1 MLAESD
7 TKDENS
13 TSIPTPAPWTLLSVQ
28 VAVSAKTGEDNH
40 QLHLTKKQMFDLHR
54 LCVRSMTVE
63 EAQTNKHNEL
73 ESDKKDSSDD
83 GADSN
88 KKMEIDVVQKSLR
101 RKASAEPLRHPSTS
115 VAISRPLSCLF
126 DVAHNFAS
134 SLHLQMISAQAQAL
148 MKGAWS
154 GDSALAVTPVHF
166 FDVSAIGDNE
176 EEGSGWSPA
185 AAAAL
190 GCVAIHFWSV
200 DDRYGRPA
208 LGDLTLVSDQTH
220 KPTDSSSVSS
230 KSRSGNEAQK
240 HLFRPDGKAAGR
252 LTLCMRAVAGVG
264 VVASL
269 SAGDDVIDA
278 IEDTTDSKEQEEAT
292 HQNHLKRIISR
303 IVTATSSPF
312 DLSAS
317 DALLAATT
325 LCAERRCEA
334 AVEAIEKTD
343 GAAAES
349 PRLSSWIKLVVEC
362 GTISVGAKISYYG
375 ADASSS
381 SDGEYVE
388 LFRLECD
395 SKTGK
400 FIPTFSR
407 DAVLLRMLSC
417 NDSRASELQALSTA
431 AMAGRRTQM
440 KYATGDDLTGRTVRE
455 AFDGLSRA
463 MSLLGERV
471 GVGGTWVDSEST
483 ATSLRARA
491 VEVAC
496 RDVRKSL
503 ATCSG
508 ISAVFGLSAL
518 AAKVSSGVE
527 ALVDVAGGPI
537 KPNPENKVDS
547 SDTGLLSVPPVAIA
561 LNQQVIQK
569 KEMLSSGEEKTTT
582 LLEKDVLAI
591 AASVD
596 QDALTL
602 HAFDVTVQSTKPSLR
617 KLLRS
622 VYLRYP
628 PRSVYCRCF
637 MLLFLIPTV
646 RLTSH
651 SCFAYYILCS
661 TGTDGL
667 QQSSL
672 FIGPQTRI
680 IVFSH
685 IIKEL
690 SIHQT
695 SKNRKE
701 Q

>member
-1 MLAESD
+1 
-7 TKDENS
+7 
-13 TSIPTPAPWTLLSVQ
+13 
-28 VAVSAKTGEDNH
+28 
-40 QLHLTKKQMFDLHR
+40 
-54 LCVRSMTVE
+54 
-63 EAQTNKHNEL
+63 
-73 ESDKKDSSDD
+73 
-83 GADSN
+83 
-88 KKMEIDVVQKSLR
+88 
-101 RKASAEPLRHPSTS
+101 
-115 VAISRPLSCLF
+115 
-126 DVAHNFAS
+126 
-134 SLHLQMISAQAQAL
+134 

-154 GDSALAVTPVHF
+154 GGDGALAVTPVHF
-166 FDVSAIGDNE
+166 FDVSAIGADE
-176 EEGSGWSPA
+176 EEGLGGGSRSPASA
-185 AAAAL
+185 AAAI

-208 LGDLTLVSDQTH
+208 LGDLTLASDQNSH

-230 KSRSGNEAQK
+230 KSRSGNEVQK

-269 SAGDDVIDA
+269 SAGDDVMDA
-278 IEDTTDSKEQEEAT
+278 IDEDTTSTTAKSKKQREETT
-292 HQNHLKRIISR
+292 HQNHLQRIISR

-349 PRLSSWIKLVVEC
+349 PRLPPWIKLVVEC
-362 GTISVGAKISYYG
+362 GTISVGAKISYHG
-375 ADASSS
+375 ADAGSA
-381 SDGEYVE
+381 SDDEYVE

-400 FIPTFSR
+400 FVPTFSR

-417 NDSRASELQALSTA
+417 NDSRASELQALSSAT
-431 AMAGRRTQM
+431 MAGRRTQM
-440 KYATGDDLTGRTVRE
+440 KYVSGDDLTGRAVRE

-483 ATSLRARA
+483 AASLRARA

-503 ATCSG
+503 ATCAG
-508 ISAVFGLSAL
+508 MAAIFGLSAL

-547 SDTGLLSVPPVAIA
+547 NDNDLLNVPPIAIA
-561 LNQQVIQK
+561 LNQQVVQK

-602 HAFDVTVQSTKPSLR
+602 YAFDITVQSTKPSLR
-617 KLLRS
+617 K
-622 VYLRYP
+622 YLRA
-628 PRSVYCRCF
+628 V
-637 MLLFLIPTV
+637 
-646 RLTSH
+646 
-651 SCFAYYILCS
+651 
-661 TGTDGL
+661 
-667 QQSSL
+667 
-672 FIGPQTRI
+672 
-680 IVFSH
+680 
-685 IIKEL
+685 
-690 SIHQT
+690 
-695 SKNRKE
+695 
-701 Q
+701 